1 MIVNGGHY
9 IEPSII
15 DRVQDRYG
23 QTIYRH
29 DKRQCDGCQLM
40 DINGDNLY
48 TPPELQDNRITV
60 TDEGSAYQMVS
71 MLEGV
76 VKRGTARRMRDIN
89 FAIAGKTGTTNDNT
103 NGWFI
108 GFTPDLVVGV
118 YVGFDRLKPLG
129 KNETGSTVAV
139 PIFENFI
146 IAAMKDRPQ
155 IPFRRPDNINLYT
168 INAKTGVR
176 ASPDEED
183 SMTEA
188 FKRGQEPLYAISQE
202 DVIGADGNT
211 SSPGGKDIPSLY

>member
-1 MIVNGGHY
+1 
-9 IEPSII
+9 
-15 DRVQDRYG
+15 
-23 QTIYRH
+23 
-29 DKRQCDGCQLM
+29 M

-188 FKRGQEPLYAISQE
+188 FKRGQEPLYAISHE

-211 SSPGGKDIPSLY
+211 LSLGEKDIPSLY